1 MKLEKDPLRKLTKS
15 LFSGSKTSYL
25 EDLVFPE
32 MANKLQYLTRRT
44 KINTQVL
51 LAEEEFS
58 RRKTTDNLTQSKN
71 PVVTS
76 FSTMSTT
83 ELELWI
89 SEMKENL
96 KTPQRPSLV
105 RVGGQSRC
113 LSLPE
118 TPEAFN
124 FSFVTYDN
132 QLARLTCLQ
141 MERTKFLYR
150 HPINLSSYACLGMS
164 LPLAID
170 IDALSGQQ
178 PLHSSDDVRE
188 SIALSLT
195 VVDSLFFLSYGTYK
209 IDLTLKNNTLTIDS
223 STQTPLCCTTQ
234 TETAVETEAEVGLEI
249 KMETEDND
257 QISNATTQ

>member
-1 MKLEKDPLRKLTKS
+1 M
-15 LFSGSKTSYL
+15 
-25 EDLVFPE
+25 FPE
-32 MANKLQYLTRRT
+32 MANTLQYLTRRT

-58 RRKTTDNLTQSKN
+58 RRKTIDNLTQSKTS
-71 PVVTS
+71 VVTS

-83 ELELWI
+83 ELESWI
-89 SEMKENL
+89 SEMKQNL
-96 KTPQRPSLV
+96 KTAQRPSFV
-105 RVGGQSRC
+105 RVGGQRHC

-118 TPEAFN
+118 TSDVFN
-124 FSFVTYDN
+124 FSFITYND

-150 HPINLSSYACLGMS
+150 HPINLSSYARLGVS

-188 SIALSLT
+188 SIALSPT
-195 VVDSLFFLSYGTYK
+195 IVDSLFFLSYGTYK
-209 IDLTLKNNTLTIDS
+209 IDSTLQNNTLTIDS
-223 STQTPLCCTTQ
+223 STQTPLCYTTQ
-234 TETAVETEAEVGLEI
+234 TEAEVGLEV
-249 KMETEDND
+249 KMETEDNG
-257 QISNATTQ
+257 QTPTQ